1 MHLRPMGK
9 LLSKQQVGRAVK
21 PIQGAATKW
30 WSTFFMVDR
39 PIRLKKY
46 LARLEE
52 EGALDSN
59 LSSQQWEI
67 IIDLKCL
74 QQPFM
79 IAQRLAE
86 RIA

>member
-1 MHLRPMGK
+1 
-9 LLSKQQVGRAVK
+9 
-21 PIQGAATKW
+21 
-30 WSTFFMVDR
+30 MVDR

-52 EGALDSN
+52 QGALDSN

-79 IAQRLAE
+79 IAQRLVE